1 MEKEPSVTSSRDK
14 PGRSDKIYP
23 LVGLGQHLGEE
34 GGRMLKIPVHD
45 GEPLSSGLHESP
57 DKCRAK
63 SPFVLPVDISDFGIF
78 PGESL
83 ENLRRF
89 VGTVIDKKNLEV
101 VGINPLHRLAHCLSK
116 YYRIVAFIE
125 GGDDDGEQ
133 ESILILRQPSDIS
146 LIRNIDTQ
154 GILLP

>member
-1 MEKEPSVTSSRDK
+1 
-14 PGRSDKIYP
+14 
-23 LVGLGQHLGEE
+23 
-34 GGRMLKIPVHD
+34 MLKIPIHN

-101 VGINPLHRLAHCLSK
+101 VAANLFHRLTHSGDK
-116 YYRIVAFIE
+116 SNWIIAFIV

-133 ESILILRQPSDIS
+133 GTILIFNS
-146 LIRNIDTQ
+146 
-154 GILLP
+154 